1 MTDQEIL
8 TAHGFSRGQIARVI
22 AKHPHKR
29 TPAEQ
34 AAVVALVAYEQGKT
48 A

>member
-1 MTDQEIL
+1 MTDQDIL

-34 AAVVALVAYEQGKT
+34 AAVAALVAYERGQT

>member
-1 MTDQEIL
+1 MTDQDIL
-8 TAHGFSRGQIARVI
+8 TAHGFSRGQIARVM

-29 TPAEQ
+29 TQAEQ
-34 AAVVALVAYEQGKT
+34 AAVAALVAYERGQT